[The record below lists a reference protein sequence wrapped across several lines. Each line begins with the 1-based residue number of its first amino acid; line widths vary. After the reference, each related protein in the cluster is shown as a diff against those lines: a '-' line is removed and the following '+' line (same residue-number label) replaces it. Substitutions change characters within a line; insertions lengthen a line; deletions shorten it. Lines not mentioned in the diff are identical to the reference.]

1 MKTYITFNRTIE
13 SATAFMTDRAVT
25 QQFDMYEHVLAKY
38 LQGVNFV
45 RAYVTET
52 EPNEYG
58 IDSVVHMEHINRLGM
73 RCLERVSIGGCVSD
87 APMRIMGI
95 NDNEIVEFEL
105 QVPKTESGREWV
117 RQHNVLVM

>member
-25 QQFDMYEHVLAKY
+25 QHFEMYEHVLAKY
-38 LQGVNFV
+38 LKNVNFV

-52 EPNEYG
+52 QPNEYG
-58 IDSVVHMEHINRLGM
+58 IDSVVHMEFVNSLGM
-73 RCLERVSIGGCVSD
+73 KCLERVSIGGCVSN
-87 APMRIMGI
+87 APMRIMMI

-105 QVPKTESGREWV
+105 TVPKTDSGREWV